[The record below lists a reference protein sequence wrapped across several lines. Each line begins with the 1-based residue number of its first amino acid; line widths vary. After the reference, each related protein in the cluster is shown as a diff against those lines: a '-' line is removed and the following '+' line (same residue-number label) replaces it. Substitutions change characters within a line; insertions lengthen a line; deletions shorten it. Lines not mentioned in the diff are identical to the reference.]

1 MKFGTWTRVGA
12 WKVEG
17 AILRAKRVGPG
28 YAQICPAVVI
38 LNDSAGG
45 NTGVLRILIM
55 VY

>member
-1 MKFGTWTRVGA
+1 VGA

-17 AILRAKRVGPG
+17 AILRVKRVGPG

-38 LNDSAGG
+38 LNYSAGG
-45 NTGVLRILIM
+45 YTGVVRILIM